1 MIWEG
6 FELLS
11 IIFLEILEFWR
22 IYLLKINLLHDEFL
36 YDESLN
42 SYHSHIH
49 VYRLGSLTF
58 IFTICEALSM
68 VRLCRS
74 LGTGHPVK
82 IEIHLYTLPI
92 YAASTLKVRIHLH
105 PYTSTHIFCFYPGST
120 NPHTFYLD
128 LPRK

>member
-6 FELLS
+6 FELLY
-11 IIFLEILEFWR
+11 IMFLEILEFRR
-22 IYLLKINLLHDEFL
+22 IYLLKINLLHDKFL

-74 LGTGHPVK
+74 LGTGHAVK

-92 YAASTLKVRIHLH
+92 YVASTLEVRIHLH
-105 PYTSTHIFCFYPGST
+105 SYISTHIFCFYPGRT
-120 NPHTFYLD
+120 NPYIFHSYP
-128 LPRK
+128 PRK